1 MKYFLYLLSV
11 VALTASIACGE
22 DTPTAPSATPETGLS
37 NITTLQ
43 ITDVKV
49 GDGAEATSGRSVTVH
64 YTGWLYSQSAAGN
77 RGPKFD
83 SSRDRN
89 QPFPF
94 TLGVG
99 QVIRGWDQGV
109 AGMKVGGQR
118 NLVIP
123 PGLAVRQPGQQ
134 RRTDPAKCDA
144 RIRRRAPRRPLI
156 SRRPRA
162 CVPW

>member
-11 VALTASIACGE
+11 VVLTASIACGE

-64 YTGWLYSQSAAGN
+64 YTGWLYSQSAPGN
-77 RGPKFD
+77 RGSKFD

-118 NLVIP
+118 TLVIP
-123 PGLAVRQPGQQ
+123 PGLAYGSQGSGQIPPNATLVFDVELLDVR
-134 RRTDPAKCDA
+134 
-144 RIRRRAPRRPLI
+144 
-156 SRRPRA
+156 
-162 CVPW
+162 